1 MYTKDYEYDSV
12 ELIQSWMANGLLQK
26 PDKSTQELEDIGQQ
40 YANELLARSFFQEVQ
55 VNAWSSSYETHTLQR
70 NDPNHFV
77 FKIHDLFHDLSLYVA
92 RNDFCLIGKTN
103 NYDKA

>member
-1 MYTKDYEYDSV
+1 MYTKDYEYDTV

-70 NDPNHFV
+70 SDPNHFV